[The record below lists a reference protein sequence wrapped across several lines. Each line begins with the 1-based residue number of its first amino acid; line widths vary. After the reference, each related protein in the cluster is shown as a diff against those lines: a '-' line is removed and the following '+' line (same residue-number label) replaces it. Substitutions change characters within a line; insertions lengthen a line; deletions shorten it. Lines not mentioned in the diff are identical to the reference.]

1 MIEDYLFKEIVPIAR
16 GIKLL
21 LMDCDGVLTDGRLY
35 FSATGEEMKVF
46 DVKDGQ
52 GIVSWHKAGFISGI
66 ISGRGADAII
76 RRRAEELGIRFVVT
90 SSPDKVGDLEKIAG
104 EAGVAMNEIAFVGDD
119 LGDLTVMGK
128 VGFPVAVADA
138 AAETKAAAAYVTS
151 AKGGRGAVR
160 QVCDLLLLAKKL

>member
-1 MIEDYLFKEIVPIAR
+1 MAEMNLSDDISSKAK

-35 FSATGEEMKVF
+35 FSSTGEEIKVF

-52 GIVSWHKAGFISGI
+52 GIVSWQRAGFSSGI

-90 SSPDKVGDLEKIAG
+90 SSPDKVTDLERIAG
-104 EAGVAMNEIAFVGDD
+104 EAGVSMNEIAFVGDD
-119 LGDLTVMGK
+119 LGDITVMQR
-128 VGFPVAVADA
+128 VGLPVAVGDA
-138 AAETKAAAAYVTS
+138 VAETKAAAAYVTS

-160 QVCDLLLLAKKL
+160 EVCELLLSAKAS

>member
-1 MIEDYLFKEIVPIAR
+1 MNLSDDISLKAR

-52 GIVSWHKAGFISGI
+52 GIVSWHKAGFNSGV

-90 SSPDKVGDLEKIAG
+90 SSPDKVADLERIAG
-104 EAGVAMNEIAFVGDD
+104 ESGVSMNEIAFVGDD
-119 LGDLTVMGK
+119 LGDIAVMQK
-128 VGFPVAVADA
+128 VGLPIAVGDA
-138 AAETKAAAAYVTS
+138 VGETKAVAAYVTS

-160 QVCDLLLLAKKL
+160 EVCELLLSAKNV